1 MLGAYQN
8 KNKQP
13 LLNVDLSSF
22 VPGEENQSSSPNNS
36 NQQLN
41 LSPVKIGGTA
51 ATRKEE
57 AGNSTTAAGTTSF
70 AFGAKKSST
79 DRSKVSMTTSKP
91 FTEGGSRMN
100 TRPSQLVVG
109 QKTGHQQS
117 TA

>member
-22 VPGEENQSSSPNNS
+22 VPGEENQESPTNS

-41 LSPVKIGGTA
+41 LTPVKIGATA

>member
-1 MLGAYQN
+1 MLGGAYHN

-22 VPGEENQSSSPNNS
+22 VPGEEISTSSNNNS
-36 NQQLN
+36 KEQ
-41 LSPVKIGGTA
+41 LSPIKIGATA
-51 ATRKEE
+51 HTRMEE
-57 AGNSTTAAGTTSF
+57 AIAGATSF

-100 TRPSQLVVG
+100 TRPSRMDLKG
-109 QKTGHQQS
+109 NQQS
-117 TA
+117 AA